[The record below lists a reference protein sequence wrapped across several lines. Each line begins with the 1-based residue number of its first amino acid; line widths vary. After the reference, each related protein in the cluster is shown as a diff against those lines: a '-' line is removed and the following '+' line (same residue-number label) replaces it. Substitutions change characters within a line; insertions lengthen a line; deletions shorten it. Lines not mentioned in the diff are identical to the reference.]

1 MALEYAILGFL
12 NYKPMTGYDLKNI
25 FDGSVR
31 HFWHADQ
38 SQIYRSLAKL
48 AESGWVKMEVEEQE
62 DRPDRKVY
70 SINGQGRAALLEW
83 MSAPPPLGH
92 PHSAPLIQVFFSG
105 MFSDAQ
111 VLEMFHR
118 NLQMMEG
125 MLHSYDPVPGVI
137 EKYQQELGSEREA
150 FFWGLTYDLGL
161 RIAQA
166 QLEWAQSVID
176 KIESGRVPKIDN

>member
-1 MALEYAILGFL
+1 MSLDYAILGFL

-25 FDGSVR
+25 FDDSIR

-38 SQIYRSLAKL
+38 SQIYRSLSKL
-48 AESGWVKMEVEEQE
+48 KEEGWVEMEVEHQD
-62 DRPDRKVY
+62 DRPDRKVH
-70 SINGQGRAALLEW
+70 SITQKGRKALLAW
-83 MSAPPPLGH
+83 MQGPPPVGH

-105 MFSDAQ
+105 MFNDNQ
-111 VLEMFHR
+111 VLEMFQR

-137 EKYQQELGSEREA
+137 EKYKDELVSEREA
-150 FFWGLTYDLGL
+150 FFWELTYDLGM

-176 KIESGRVPKIDN
+176 KIENGKVPEK